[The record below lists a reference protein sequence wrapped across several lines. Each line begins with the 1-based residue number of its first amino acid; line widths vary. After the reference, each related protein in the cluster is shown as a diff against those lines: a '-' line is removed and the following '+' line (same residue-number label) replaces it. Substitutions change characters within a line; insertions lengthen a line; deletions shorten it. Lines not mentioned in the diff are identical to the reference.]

1 MAVAYERLIYD
12 GAGLEETNAALLA
25 KTECYKMLGRYQDAS
40 GTLARIRMYALTPEE
55 RNTVLYQQELCH
67 FLAGELN
74 QAATLV
80 AEVEPSSQDI
90 LLLHALVLA
99 YAGRYDESELMAAR
113 CISWNGE
120 SPHLDELTALYRQHP
135 AERNATAALVLGFL
149 PPLGHFYNGAYGEGL
164 LSAGLNAAS
173 VAFVVANCMG
183 GYWVSGILGG
193 IVALNYTWMGSVE
206 RSQALTEKNNNNATI
221 LFGERLREFLARVM
235 EEPAI

>member
-25 KTECYKMLGRYQDAS
+25 KTECYKMLGRYTDAS

-67 FLAGELN
+67 FLAGELE

-99 YAGRYDESELMAAR
+99 YSGRYDESELMAAR

-120 SPHLDELTALYRQHP
+120 SPHLDELLALYMQHP
-135 AERNATAALVLGFL
+135 AAKDGTISLVLGFL
-149 PPLGHFYNGAYGEGL
+149 PPLGHFYNEAYGEGL

-173 VAFVVANCMG
+173 VAFTVANCLG
-183 GYWVSGILGG
+183 GYWISGILGG
-193 IVALNYTWMGSVE
+193 LIALNYTWLGSAE
-206 RSQALTEKNNNNATI
+206 RSQALTEKNNNNSAI
-221 LFGERLREFLARVM
+221 LFGERVREFLARVM
-235 EEPAI
+235 EEQAI

>member
-25 KTECYKMLGRYQDAS
+25 KTECYKMLGRYRDAS

-67 FLAGELN
+67 FLAGELD

-99 YAGRYDESELMAAR
+99 YAGRFDESELMAAR
-113 CISWNGE
+113 CLCWNGE
-120 SPHLDELTALYRQHP
+120 SPYLDELLAMYREHPTVRNGTTAL
-135 AERNATAALVLGFL
+135 ALGFL

-164 LSAGLNAAS
+164 LSAGLNAGS
-173 VAFVVANCMG
+173 VAYILANCIG
-183 GYWVSGILGG
+183 GYWISGILGG
-193 IVALNYTWMGSVE
+193 IIALNYTWMGSVE

-221 LFGERLREFLARVM
+221 LFGERVREFFARVM
-235 EEPAI
+235 EVPTV